1 MPFNMEELVL
11 VYETYNYNEAMII
24 KAKLE
29 SESID
34 FKITG
39 ASPYFLTM
47 EGVNSELGR
56 MALKQPIKFFVLP
69 KFYEIAKVLI
79 NTDNSQLLDEDYEY

>member
-1 MPFNMEELVL
+1 MRELTQ
-11 VYETYNYNEAMII
+11 VYETYNYNEAMLI
-24 KAKLE
+24 KAKLQ
-29 SESID
+29 SEEIE

-39 ASPYFLTM
+39 VNDYFLTM

-69 KFYEIAKVLI
+69 EFYEIVKVLI
-79 NTDNSQLLDEDYEY
+79 NTDNSQLLDEDLEY